1 MYCVFNRCVPKS
13 NDSVVIIPPK
23 GKTFVT
29 GVAFEYS
36 DEYPKQLDG
45 KITKAEFLQIMA
57 FINM

>member
-45 KITKAEFLQIMA
+45 KITKAEFL
-57 FINM
+57 